1 MIEPENETSEPTT
14 PETGAV
20 EEVLFA
26 DEDDD
31 NLTSTTTAEDP
42 IVSELQRVTAERNEL
57 KDQILRRAADMENM
71 RRRHQR
77 EKDDFQKLAAEKVL
91 RDMVSLMDDLDRAME
106 AGHLAAEQQQGSS
119 DSLTGL
125 LQGVGMVQ
133 RKFAQT
139 LERHGVSAVTALGQV
154 FDPHL
159 HEAIQQ
165 KEDPSVPRNTVIQEF
180 QKAYRL
186 GDRLLRPAMVVVAVG
201 GPDRVIEAAE
211 PTGNA

>member
-1 MIEPENETSEPTT
+1 MIEPENETSDPTS
-14 PETGAV
+14 PEAGAV

-31 NLTSTTTAEDP
+31 NLTSTSATEDP
-42 IVSELQRVTAERNEL
+42 IVTELQRVTAERDDL
-57 KDQILRRAADMENM
+57 RDQVLRRAADMENM

-91 RDMVSLMDDLDRAME
+91 RDMVSVMDDLDRAME
-106 AGHLAAEQQQGSS
+106 AGHLASEQGAS

-133 RKFAQT
+133 RKFSQT
-139 LERHGVSAVTALGQV
+139 LERHGVTAVSALGEA

-201 GPDRVIEAAE
+201 GPDRAPEPEPAE
-211 PTGNA
+211 PAGDA